1 VYAAIL
7 GILALLLFLS
17 PQIAKF
23 ISADTSSREILQN
36 INFTDKLNDRAWNI
50 SYNDQKN
57 SALFTDDK
65 FVIQNQ
71 LSKDNF
77 TLAAQRLELI
87 KNKTY
92 LLQINY
98 RWDNNRTASDLASFG
113 ILKYGLKSESALSF
127 SLANSANQI
136 EMKKYFIMNES
147 IKDPYFY
154 VLFQGSGTLEISKL
168 SLLEFDKTPDGAT
181 LESIT
186 SGQFLPIKMQGGDYI
201 EGTPTP
207 SPSAS
212 SSPSPAPTISP
223 STSPSPSTSVSASA
237 VPNRSPQVSA
247 GSKTIIY
254 PGWNVI
260 KISQDTSSE
269 VFTQSSLLSFQM
281 FGGQWKKGKKN
292 QPQIVFNKEGAVYV
306 YSSLESKKEINLPQ
320 IKLTSTL
327 KTGKGWNLLANQ
339 SAAEIKLDSEFELN
353 GSKVKLKNLI
363 EDKKISSEIYILNS
377 SSQGVEMKK
386 IDPSKESIPQ
396 NSSFWLFLL
405 R

>member
-1 VYAAIL
+1 MTDEQLFYQPNLGRLQESALQKILGKVFLEFLISFLEYIIALNGIIALDVRRKLNKYFSVYAAIL

-292 QPQIVFNKEGAVYV
+292 QPQIVFNK
-306 YSSLESKKEINLPQ
+306 
-320 IKLTSTL
+320 
-327 KTGKGWNLLANQ
+327 
-339 SAAEIKLDSEFELN
+339 
-353 GSKVKLKNLI
+353 
-363 EDKKISSEIYILNS
+363 
-377 SSQGVEMKK
+377 
-386 IDPSKESIPQ
+386 
-396 NSSFWLFLL
+396 
-405 R
+405 